1 MNRSRWL
8 LVAPI
13 GLTGLLLA
21 APVALPA
28 EDAASSGAMRV
39 YRDPQTGKLTTPPPG
54 AVVEEV
60 APPTEALT
68 ATLPAPLVP
77 FRGTS
82 PAGGVGI
89 NVRGLPK
96 PTFQATIAPR
106 GAPVIECVPGAAG
119 RSQ

>member
-1 MNRSRWL
+1 MNRSHWF

-28 EDAASSGAMRV
+28 EDAAPSGGAMRI
-39 YRDPQTGKLTTPPPG
+39 YRDPQTGKITTPPPG

-60 APPTEALT
+60 APPTESLT

-82 PAGGVGI
+82 TAGGVGV
-89 NVRGLPK
+89 NARGLPR
-96 PTFQATIAPR
+96 PTFQATIDPS
-106 GAPVIECVPGAAG
+106 GTPVIECVPE
-119 RSQ
+119 